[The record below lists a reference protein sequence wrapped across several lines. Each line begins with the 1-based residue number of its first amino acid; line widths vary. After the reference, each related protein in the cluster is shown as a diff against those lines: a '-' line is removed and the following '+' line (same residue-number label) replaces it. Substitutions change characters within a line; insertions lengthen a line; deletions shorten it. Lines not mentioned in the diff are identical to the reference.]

1 MKKGIKKKKETFKEE
16 PTAPI
21 ASDQALHQ
29 AISEKAYALYQKGG
43 QRHGH
48 DLEDWLEAEQLILSM
63 KKGEKKLTSVPPI
76 K

>member
-1 MKKGIKKKKETFKEE
+1 MKKGTKKKEEIFTEQ

-43 QRHGH
+43 RRHGQ
-48 DLEDWLEAEQLILSM
+48 DLEDWLEAEQLVLSM
-63 KKGEKKLTSVPPI
+63 KKGELSLI
-76 K
+76 HI

>member
-1 MKKGIKKKKETFKEE
+1 MKKGTKKKEEIFAEQ

-29 AISEKAYALYQKGG
+29 VIAEKAYALYQKGG
-43 QRHGH
+43 RRHGQ
-48 DLEDWLEAEQLILSM
+48 DLADWLEAERLVLSE
-63 KKGEKKLTSVPPI
+63 KGEKKLTSVPPA

>member
-1 MKKGIKKKKETFKEE
+1 MKKGTRKKEEIFAAQ

-21 ASDQALHQ
+21 VNDQALHQ

-48 DLEDWLEAEQLILSM
+48 DLEDWLEAEQLVLSM
-63 KKGEKKLTSVPPI
+63 KKEEKKLTSVPPI